1 MPSNA
6 QMFTDYY
13 AKSVVDYWD
22 KQRAEAR
29 ALLVRERGEQDAY
42 IKSLEAAIRAADD
55 DIRGWAQVS
64 DARERADRQFI
75 LQADRNRAYAAR
87 ARSKATSSA
96 IRGATDAM
104 TKVESRLAQSSTGQA
119 ETAQAFESAQSRDV
133 PDSEMIASLTS
144 QMGGVGTD
152 LAKDIAKYGLERG
165 GSADEATRLA
175 AAHGIRRTLRETA
188 RRNPGARINE
198 NVINGTALNLVG
210 LENTTVNRSKI
221 GTYNALVQAQ
231 GARAAQ
237 TVQSAPTGAAGAVQ
251 VANDLEARGFD
262 PFDFLPEME
271 VDALK
276 ARREKMQ
283 ADLAAAQAQRAEGSD
298 LDAMLE
304 QEMARRSR
312 GIGEGLQFGG
322 GLIGALRFGAQ
333 TRRRLADATKG
344 LEAAE
349 AELGRLNAMGE
360 NERLVYEA
368 TARARQSY
376 NRFGS
381 SMPDGANP
389 TLWQLGGQ
397 IATMNKNGGFAN
409 LEKMVQQARQLI
421 SDTPEGGLN
430 EMSPEQ
436 KQVAL
441 NQLLEFASM
450 QQLDGWEAPQ
460 PAFQLEDET
469 IQGSDIE
476 ERIDPSTRLRNETE
490 RGNTAARRRR
500 QAEDNIIDGLQIR
513 VSLDEFSNMNTE
525 ELFSAFEQNTPGAK
539 EALLSRVEPMDTDSA
554 LPILERMQAFEDAEY
569 LRQRRS
575 RGGKTVRVEPLEI
588 SREPTRRLPRGGVTA
603 GSFLANRYR
612 ADVNPMSPLRE
623 QEAVY
628 LKEQAIRQA
637 LGDETED
644 APLVFGGQ
652 APMTLSSEEIS
663 SLALLEPEDIYS
675 TAGRQRM
682 LERMPSELGDA
693 PTFLDPEEIV
703 GDPVSGV
710 EFAPLD
716 AMFIDSI
723 DDLLLARVGR

>member
-22 KQRAEAR
+22 KQRTEAR

-42 IKSLEAAIRAADD
+42 IKSLESAIRAADD

-64 DARERADRQFI
+64 DARERATRQSI

-87 ARSKATSSA
+87 ARSRATSSA

-119 ETAQAFESAQSRDV
+119 ETASAFERAQGRDI

-165 GSADEATRLA
+165 GTADEATRLA

-188 RRNPGARINE
+188 RRNPGAGINE

-210 LENTTVNRSKI
+210 LENTAVNRAKV
-221 GTYNALVQAQ
+221 GTYNDLVQAE
-231 GARAAQ
+231 GARAAR

-251 VANDLEARGFD
+251 VADDLESRGFA

-283 ADLAAAQAQRAEGSD
+283 ADLAAARAQRAQESD
-298 LDAMLE
+298 LDTMLE

-344 LEAAE
+344 REAAE
-349 AELGRLNAMGE
+349 AELGRLDAMSE

-381 SMPDGANP
+381 SIPDGANP
-389 TLWQLGGQ
+389 TLWQLAGQ

-409 LEKMVQQARQLI
+409 LDKMVQQARQLI
-421 SDTPEGGLN
+421 ADTPEGGLN

-450 QQLDGWEAPQ
+450 QQLEGWEAPQ
-460 PAFQLEDET
+460 PAFQLEDEK

-476 ERIDPSTRLRNETE
+476 ERINPSTRLRNETE
-490 RGNTAARRRR
+490 RGNTATRRRK

-513 VSLDEFSNMNTE
+513 VSPDEFSNMNTE
-525 ELFSAFEQNTPGAK
+525 ELFSAFEQNTPGSRD
-539 EALLSRVEPMDTDSA
+539 ALLLRIQSMDTDSA
-554 LPILERMQAFEDAEY
+554 LPLLERMQTVVEDAEY

-575 RGGKTVRVEPLEI
+575 RGRKAVRVDPLEI
-588 SREPTRRLPRGGVTA
+588 TREPTRRLPRGGVTA

-612 ADVNPMSPLRE
+612 ADVNPMSPIRE

-644 APLVFGGQ
+644 APFVFGGQ
-652 APMTLSSEEIS
+652 APMTLGPEGYDSP
-663 SLALLEPEDIYS
+663 LVFLEPEEIQS

-682 LERMPSELGDA
+682 VEGMPSELGDA
-693 PTFLDPEEIV
+693 PTVLDPEEIV
-703 GDPVSGV
+703 GGST
-710 EFAPLD
+710 
-716 AMFIDSI
+716 IDE
-723 DDLLLARVGR
+723 LLLARVGR

>member
-22 KQRAEAR
+22 KQRTEAR

-42 IKSLEAAIRAADD
+42 IKSLESAIRAADD

-64 DARERADRQFI
+64 DARERATRQSI

-87 ARSKATSSA
+87 ARSRATSSA

-119 ETAQAFESAQSRDV
+119 ETADAFQLAQDRNV

-188 RRNPGARINE
+188 RRNPRSRINE

-210 LENTTVNRSKI
+210 LENTTVNRSKV
-221 GTYNALVQAQ
+221 GTYNDMVQAE
-231 GARAAQ
+231 GARAAR

-251 VANDLEARGFD
+251 VADDLEARGFA

-283 ADLAAAQAQRAEGSD
+283 ADLAAARAQRAEGSD

-304 QEMARRSR
+304 QEMARRTR

-333 TRRRLADATKG
+333 TRRRLADATQG
-344 LEAAE
+344 LQAAE
-349 AELGRLNAMGE
+349 AELGRLDAMGE

-381 SMPDGANP
+381 SIPDGANP
-389 TLWQLGGQ
+389 TLWQLAGQ

-409 LEKMVQQARQLI
+409 LDKMVQQARQLI

-430 EMSPEQ
+430 EMSREQ

-450 QQLDGWEAPQ
+450 QQLEGWEAPQ

-469 IQGSDIE
+469 VT
-476 ERIDPSTRLRNETE
+476 RDPSERLRLENEAAQRQSGSREHVEQIVSEAEAEGAFPFSQEELLTLGAAAM
-490 RGNTAARRRR
+490 RGAGPIAARGREVVERPRTLSEDELRGMSVQELTEKYFDALRRGEQLPFQSQRTLSKDLGTYGDMFQPGGSAYVANDLEKNLR
-500 QAEDNIIDGLQIR
+500 QAE
-513 VSLDEFSNMNTE
+513 
-525 ELFSAFEQNTPGAK
+525 
-539 EALLSRVEPMDTDSA
+539 
-554 LPILERMQAFEDAEY
+554 Y
-569 LRQRRS
+569 L
-575 RGGKTVRVEPLEI
+575 G
-588 SREPTRRLPRGGVTA
+588 
-603 GSFLANRYR
+603 
-612 ADVNPMSPLRE
+612 
-623 QEAVY
+623 QEAYGMYSDATAPPPVP
-628 LKEQAIRQA
+628 
-637 LGDETED
+637 TP
-644 APLVFGGQ
+644 APLPPVVEDTEFARGAANLGMGQ
-652 APMTLSSEEIS
+652 ADIALFQ
-663 SLALLEPEDIYS
+663 SLA
-675 TAGRQRM
+675 R
-682 LERMPSELGDA
+682 
-693 PTFLDPEEIV
+693 
-703 GDPVSGV
+703 
-710 EFAPLD
+710 EFK
-716 AMFIDSI
+716 
-723 DDLLLARVGR
+723 

>member
-1 MPSNA
+1 MASNA

-22 KQRAEAR
+22 KQRTEAR

-64 DARERADRQFI
+64 DARERANRQFI
-75 LQADRNRAYAAR
+75 LQSDRNRAAAAR
-87 ARSKATSSA
+87 ARSRATSSA

-119 ETAQAFESAQSRDV
+119 ETASAFERAQGRNI
-133 PDSEMIASLTS
+133 PDSQMIASLTS

-188 RRNPGARINE
+188 RRNPGAGINE
-198 NVINGTALNLVG
+198 TVINGTALNLVG
-210 LENTTVNRSKI
+210 LENTAVNRSKI

-237 TVQSAPTGAAGAVQ
+237 IVQSAPTGAAGAVQ
-251 VANDLEARGFD
+251 VADDLEARGFA

-283 ADLAAAQAQRAEGSD
+283 ADLAAARAQRAGESD

-304 QEMARRSR
+304 QEMARRTR

-333 TRRRLADATKG
+333 TRRRLADATQG
-344 LEAAE
+344 LQAAE
-349 AELGRLNAMGE
+349 AELGRLNAMSE

-381 SMPDGANP
+381 SIPDGANP
-389 TLWQLGGQ
+389 TLWQLAGQ

-409 LEKMVQQARQLI
+409 LDKMVQQARQLI
-421 SDTPEGGLN
+421 ADTPEGGLN
-430 EMSPEQ
+430 EMSREQ

-450 QQLDGWEAPQ
+450 QQLEGWEAPQ

-469 IQGSDIE
+469 IQGNDIE

-490 RGNTAARRRR
+490 RGNTAARRRE
-500 QAEDNIIDGLQIR
+500 QAENNIQADAQQR
-513 VSLDEFSNMNTE
+513 
-525 ELFSAFEQNTPGAK
+525 K
-539 EALLSRVEPMDTDSA
+539 ERK
-554 LPILERMQAFEDAEY
+554 QA
-569 LRQRRS
+569 
-575 RGGKTVRVEPLEI
+575 VRVEALEFD
-588 SREPTRRLPRGGVTA
+588 RTPTPRLPEGGVTA

-612 ADVNPMSPLRE
+612 ADVNPMSPIRE

-644 APLVFGGQ
+644 APFVFGGQ
-652 APMTLSSEEIS
+652 APMTLSPEGYDSP
-663 SLALLEPEDIYS
+663 LVFLEPEEIQS

-682 LERMPSELGDA
+682 VEGMPSELGDT
-693 PTFLDPEEIV
+693 PTVLDPEEIV

>member
-13 AKSVVDYWD
+13 AVSVVDYWD
-22 KQRAEAR
+22 KQRREAR
-29 ALLVRERGEQDAY
+29 DLLVRERGEQDAY
-42 IKSLEAAIRAADD
+42 IRSLESAIRAADD

-64 DARERADRQFI
+64 DARERANRQSI
-75 LQADRNRAYAAR
+75 IQADRNRAYAAR
-87 ARSKATSSA
+87 ARSRATNSA
-96 IRGATDAM
+96 IRGATSAM

-119 ETAQAFESAQSRDV
+119 ETASAFEGAQGRDI

-165 GSADEATRLA
+165 GTADETTRLA

-188 RRNPGARINE
+188 RRNPDAGISE
-198 NVINGTALNLVG
+198 NVINGVALNLVG
-210 LENTTVNRSKI
+210 LENTAVNRSKI
-221 GTYNALVQAQ
+221 GTYNEMVQAE
-231 GARAAQ
+231 GARAAR

-251 VANDLEARGFD
+251 VADDLEARGFA

-283 ADLAAAQAQRAEGSD
+283 ADLAAARAQRAGESD

-312 GIGEGLQFGG
+312 GVGEGLQFGG
-322 GLIGALRFGAQ
+322 GLLGAIQFGAHN
-333 TRRRLADATKG
+333 RRRM
-344 LEAAE
+344 EAANARLSAAQ
-349 AELGRLNAMGE
+349 AESNRLGAMSE
-360 NERLVYEA
+360 NEKLLYGA
-368 TARARQSY
+368 TARARQSF

-381 SMPDGANP
+381 LKPDGANE

-397 IATMNKNGGFAN
+397 IATMNKGNHFKSLDN
-409 LEKMVQQARQLI
+409 LVQQARQLI
-421 SDTPEGGLN
+421 SDTEEGGLN
-430 EMSPEQ
+430 QMSPEQ

-469 IQGSDIE
+469 ITAGDIE
-476 ERIDPSTRLRNETE
+476 ERIDPSTRLRNETQ
-490 RGNTAARRRR
+490 RANTATRRRE
-500 QAEDNIIDGLQIR
+500 QAEANIQ
-513 VSLDEFSNMNTE
+513 
-525 ELFSAFEQNTPGAK
+525 A
-539 EALLSRVEPMDTDSA
+539 DSQ
-554 LPILERMQAFEDAEY
+554 ERKQAI
-569 LRQRRS
+569 
-575 RGGKTVRVEPLEI
+575 RVEPLEFD
-588 SREPTRRLPRGGVTA
+588 RTPTRNVVTA
-603 GSFLANRYR
+603 GGFLANRYR

-623 QEAVY
+623 QQAVY

-644 APLVFGGQ
+644 APRMFGGDS
-652 APMTLSSEEIS
+652 PMTLESES
-663 SLALLEPEDIYS
+663 YLAPTRLEPESY
-675 TAGRQRM
+675 M
-682 LERMPSELGDA
+682 
-693 PTFLDPEEIV
+693 

-710 EFAPLD
+710 EFAPLED
-716 AMFIDSI
+716 LLISSE
-723 DDLLLARVGR
+723 DDLLLAALDR

>member
-75 LQADRNRAYAAR
+75 LESDRNRAAAAR
-87 ARSKATSSA
+87 ARSRATSSA

-119 ETAQAFESAQSRDV
+119 ETASAFERAQGRNI
-133 PDSEMIASLTS
+133 PDSQMIASLTS

-165 GSADEATRLA
+165 GTADEATRLA

-188 RRNPGARINE
+188 RRNPGAGINE

-231 GARAAQ
+231 GARAAR

-271 VDALK
+271 VNALK
-276 ARREKMQ
+276 ARREKMK
-283 ADLAAAQAQRAEGSD
+283 ADLAAAQAQRAGESD

-304 QEMARRSR
+304 QEMARRTR
-312 GIGEGLQFGG
+312 GVGQGLQYGG
-322 GLIGALRFGAQ
+322 GLLGAMRFRAHNK
-333 TRRRLADATKG
+333 RRM
-344 LEAAE
+344 EAANARFSSAQ
-349 AELGRLNAMGE
+349 AESNRLNAMSE

-368 TARARQSY
+368 TAKARQSY

-397 IATMNKNGGFAN
+397 IATMNKRGGFAN
-409 LEKMVQQARQLI
+409 LDKMVQEARQLI
-421 SDTPEGGLN
+421 SDTPEGKLN

-450 QQLDGWEAPQ
+450 QQLEGWEAPQ

-469 IQGSDIE
+469 IT
-476 ERIDPSTRLRNETE
+476 RDPSERLRLENEAAQRQAGSREHVEQIVSEAEAEGAFPFSQEELLTLGAAAM
-490 RGNTAARRRR
+490 RGAGPIAARGREVVERPRTLSADELRGMSVQELTEKYFDALRRGEQLPFQSQRALSKELGTYGDMFQPGGSAYVANDLEKNLR
-500 QAEDNIIDGLQIR
+500 QAE
-513 VSLDEFSNMNTE
+513 
-525 ELFSAFEQNTPGAK
+525 
-539 EALLSRVEPMDTDSA
+539 
-554 LPILERMQAFEDAEY
+554 Y
-569 LRQRRS
+569 L
-575 RGGKTVRVEPLEI
+575 G
-588 SREPTRRLPRGGVTA
+588 
-603 GSFLANRYR
+603 
-612 ADVNPMSPLRE
+612 
-623 QEAVY
+623 QEAYGIYSDMRPPPPAPAPPPPVV
-628 LKEQAIRQA
+628 EDTEFARGA
-637 LGDETED
+637 ANLGM
-644 APLVFGGQ
+644 GQ
-652 APMTLSSEEIS
+652 ADIALFQ
-663 SLALLEPEDIYS
+663 SLA
-675 TAGRQRM
+675 R
-682 LERMPSELGDA
+682 
-693 PTFLDPEEIV
+693 
-703 GDPVSGV
+703 
-710 EFAPLD
+710 EFK
-716 AMFIDSI
+716 
-723 DDLLLARVGR
+723 

>member
-29 ALLVRERGEQDAY
+29 SLLVGERGEQDAY
-42 IKSLEAAIRAADD
+42 IKSLESAIRAADD

-64 DARERADRQFI
+64 DARERANRQSM
-75 LQADRNRAYAAR
+75 LQADRNRAAASR
-87 ARSKATSSA
+87 ARSRATSSA
-96 IRGATDAM
+96 IRGATSAM
-104 TKVESRLAQSSTGQA
+104 TKVESRLAKAATGQA
-119 ETAQAFESAQSRDV
+119 ESAQAFESAQSRDV

-144 QMGGVGTD
+144 QMGGIGTD
-152 LAKDIAKYGLERG
+152 LAKEIANYGLERG
-165 GSADEATRLA
+165 GTADETTRLA
-175 AAHGIRRTLRETA
+175 AAHGIRRTLRATA
-188 RRNPGARINE
+188 SRTQSDISE

-210 LENTTVNRSKI
+210 LENTPANRAKV
-221 GTYNALVQAQ
+221 GTYNDMVQAE
-231 GARAAQ
+231 GARAAR

-251 VANDLEARGFD
+251 VADDLEARGFA

-283 ADLAAAQAQRAEGSD
+283 ADLAAARAQRAEETD

-304 QEMARRSR
+304 QEMARRTQ
-312 GIGEGLQFGG
+312 GVGEGLQFGG
-322 GLIGALRFGAQ
+322 GLIGAMRFRAHNK
-333 TRRRLADATKG
+333 RRMEAADASF
-344 LEAAE
+344 ASAQAE
-349 AELGRLNAMGE
+349 SDRLNAMSE

-381 SMPDGANP
+381 LMPDGANP
-389 TLWQLGGQ
+389 TLWQLAGQ
-397 IATMNKNGGFAN
+397 LSTHNKNGDFAN
-409 LEKMVQQARQLI
+409 LDKMVQEARQLI
-421 SDTPEGGLN
+421 SMTSEGGLN

-476 ERIDPSTRLRNETE
+476 ERIDPSTRLKNETQ
-490 RGNTAARRRR
+490 RGNTATRRR
-500 QAEDNIIDGLQIR
+500 QQAEANIQADVQ
-513 VSLDEFSNMNTE
+513 
-525 ELFSAFEQNTPGAK
+525 
-539 EALLSRVEPMDTDSA
+539 
-554 LPILERMQAFEDAEY
+554 ERREREDV
-569 LRQRRS
+569 
-575 RGGKTVRVEPLEI
+575 VRVEPLEFD
-588 SREPTRRLPRGGVTA
+588 RTPAQRPTRNVVTA
-603 GSFLANRYR
+603 GNFLANRYR
-612 ADVNPMSPLRE
+612 PDVNPMSPLRE
-623 QEAVY
+623 QEAVR

-652 APMTLSSEEIS
+652 APTTLEDVEIRG
-663 SLALLEPEDIYS
+663 AQID
-675 TAGRQRM
+675 
-682 LERMPSELGDA
+682 D
-693 PTFLDPEEIV
+693 
-703 GDPVSGV
+703 V

-716 AMFIDSI
+716 AMFINSI
-723 DDLLLARVGR
+723 DDILLASVDR